1 VTCALSRIVTIFF
14 LLFAHVGLHLILP
27 FLKMKNSLK
36 LILFFCLTLCFIKP
50 LFADSPL
57 TSIDLWSVHSEE
69 AIVKYALKN
78 RSLDDVTLSYILD
91 DENSV
96 EVKMSVISAM
106 GWEFKS
112 SPQKS
117 SKLLKAILNKYKLK
131 SINQLYDKQYA
142 SLLSVYSYSLALEDY
157 FKVDSALGYSQKAAD
172 LDSQNHILKFISL
185 LIKSQQNFD
194 ANEWCTVSKSFDEI
208 KEEEYFLGGVGK
220 QFLLTALDYI
230 DIYKS
235 YCN

>member
-1 VTCALSRIVTIFF
+1 MRIVTHCHDFF
-14 LLFAHVGLHLILP
+14 LAICPHRITFDFTL
-27 FLKMKNSLK
+27 LKMKNSLK
-36 LILFFCLTLCFIKP
+36 LILFFCLTLCFNKP

-57 TSIDLWSVHSEE
+57 TSIDLWTVYSEE
-69 AIVKYALKN
+69 AIVKHALKN
-78 RSLDDVTLSYILD
+78 RTLDDVILSYILD
-91 DENSV
+91 DENSL
-96 EVKMSVISAM
+96 EVKMSVISAI